1 MSIPIKAIDRLFERL
16 SATYGSSWVRMWAD
30 VPIVEVKT
38 AWAHEL
44 APFAHNLKAIAWA
57 LENLPDRCPNLIEF
71 KSLCKHAPR
80 LDMPALGEPKAP
92 VDVVDKELAK
102 IALEAFKQPVD
113 ERGHVDHKRWA
124 KKLKARDEKGEI
136 LSPLQRRFY
145 KQALDELL

>member
-1 MSIPIKAIDRLFERL
+1 MSLSTIAVERLFQRL
-16 SATYGSSWVRMWAD
+16 TATYGSEFVNKWDKVSLTD
-30 VPIVEVKT
+30 LKT

-44 APFAHNLKAIAWA
+44 AAYSHNLKAIAWA

-80 LDMPALGEPKAP
+80 PDMPALGEPKAP
-92 VDVVDKELAK
+92 IDVVDKELAK

-113 ERGHVDHKRWA
+113 ERGNVDHKRWA
-124 KKLKARDEKGEI
+124 KKLKARDDKGEI

-145 KQALDELL
+145 KQAFDELL